1 MLDGS
6 FFIFSKSNRDTPLI
20 VAHTL
25 GVASETFEELSDAA
39 ANIEDTLLLQKEGNN
54 DLDQMHSYYFIYFVI
69 MGNNSDNFVLN
80 KYIVRSSLYIENI
93 YNKSVVHSLFFKS
106 VLSIYKVEY
115 NSETVD
121 NVHESI
127 GYDLFYKHKN
137 RIQNG

>member
-1 MLDGS
+1 M
-6 FFIFSKSNRDTPLI
+6 KSEARLRSLPSWLI
-20 VAHTL
+20 VAHAL
-25 GVASETFEELSDAA
+25 GVASEAFEELSDAA

-54 DLDQMHSYYFIYFVI
+54 DLDQMHSYYFIYFII

-93 YNKSVVHSLFFKS
+93 YDKFIVHSLFFKS

-121 NVHESI
+121 NVHKSI